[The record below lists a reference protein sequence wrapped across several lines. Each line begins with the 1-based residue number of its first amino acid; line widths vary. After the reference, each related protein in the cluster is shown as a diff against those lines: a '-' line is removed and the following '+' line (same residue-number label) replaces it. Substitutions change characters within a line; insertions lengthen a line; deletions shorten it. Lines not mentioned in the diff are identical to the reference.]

1 MQSSGTRG
9 VEGQDASDTA
19 SEHLHVLV
27 LGSDWSEAQP
37 LLVLSS
43 PGGTQTQTSSA
54 FSGLGPLPSPPRG
67 TQSPS
72 HPGKSIDTVSAGLV
86 QSRGSVNVSWLW
98 EWLSLPGGKVLG
110 PI

>member
-1 MQSSGTRG
+1 MQSPGTRG
-9 VEGQDASDTA
+9 AEGQDASNTA

-37 LLVLSS
+37 LFVLPS
-43 PGGTQTQTSSA
+43 PGGTQTQTSAA
-54 FSGLGPLPSPPRG
+54 FSGLGPLLSPPHEHSPPP
-67 TQSPS
+67 TQERALTLCFS
-72 HPGKSIDTVSAGLV
+72 GAGPEQGL
-86 QSRGSVNVSWLW
+86 GVSWLW